1 MKHITFTY
9 LCFRLDFTT
18 NFVDTCEQ
26 TATAHISQSKETK
39 SSIFT
44 DINYVFPG
52 TVRLQFAEAIDSLQ
66 IQVKLCITI
75 KELSLSPDELAT
87 P

>member
-26 TATAHISQSKETK
+26 TATAHIS
-39 SSIFT
+39 
-44 DINYVFPG
+44 
-52 TVRLQFAEAIDSLQ
+52 
-66 IQVKLCITI
+66 
-75 KELSLSPDELAT
+75 
-87 P
+87 